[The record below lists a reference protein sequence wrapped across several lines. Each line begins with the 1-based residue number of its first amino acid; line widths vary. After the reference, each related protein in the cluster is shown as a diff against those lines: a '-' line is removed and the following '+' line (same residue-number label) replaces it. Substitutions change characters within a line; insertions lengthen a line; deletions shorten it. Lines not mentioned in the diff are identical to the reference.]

1 MALLNIASM
10 NSSQKGYEYIE
21 TVDESHVKRERAK
34 ARELRKSSWWKQQL
48 GKRVCYFC
56 EQRFTSPED
65 LTMEHLIPLSRGGK
79 STKKNIVVSCKQ
91 CNSLK
96 KNLTV
101 AELRL
106 RELKQR

>member
-1 MALLNIASM
+1 MSHDDYFPYVSEDPKTIA
-10 NSSQKGYEYIE
+10 
-21 TVDESHVKRERAK
+21 REREK

-48 GKRVCYFC
+48 GKGVCYHC
-56 EQRFTSPED
+56 EQKFPKED
-65 LTMEHLIPLSRGGK
+65 LTMDHLIPLARGGR
-79 STKKNIVVSCKQ
+79 STKKNIVVACKQ

-106 RELKQR
+106 RELKSGETK